1 MRKLCSWV
9 KKTPQKTKNCKQT
22 RKMRYFFRMSD
33 MEVDTLANMVADKL
47 AVKVPDRVAHMKVNK
62 VADMEVFKMAD
73 IVVSRPTRWS
83 LWYWYLD
90 VYVDHLYF
98 QIQVTEK
105 YSTAMC
111 YWYGGLHGGGQ
122 HGREGG
128 WNVQNQV
135 YQAWNVLKRSY

>member
-1 MRKLCSWV
+1 
-9 KKTPQKTKNCKQT
+9 
-22 RKMRYFFRMSD
+22 MSD

-98 QIQVTEK
+98 QIQVAEK

-111 YWYGGLHGGGQ
+111 YFV
-122 HGREGG
+122 GRLG
-128 WNVQNQV
+128 
-135 YQAWNVLKRSY
+135 S